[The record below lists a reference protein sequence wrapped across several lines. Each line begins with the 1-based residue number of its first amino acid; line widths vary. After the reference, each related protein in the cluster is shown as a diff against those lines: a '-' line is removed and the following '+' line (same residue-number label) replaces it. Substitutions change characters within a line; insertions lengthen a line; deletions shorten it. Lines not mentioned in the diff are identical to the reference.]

1 MKRVNAGRTENVKL
15 VPDACGIASISGAPF
30 ETFSETF
37 SETLSE
43 TFCFTFIQLSL
54 HYSFIFADRMC
65 NTRVTFAKRP
75 LGEGQLFSIFGRLSR

>member
-37 SETLSE
+37 SET
-43 TFCFTFIQLSL
+43 FCFTFIQLSL
-54 HYSFIFADRMC
+54 HYSFIFADRLC

-75 LGEGQLFSIFGRLSR
+75 LGEGQLFSIFGTLSR

>member
-1 MKRVNAGRTENVKL
+1 MKRVNAGRSENVKL

-30 ETFSETF
+30 ETF

>member
-37 SETLSE
+37 SET
-43 TFCFTFIQLSL
+43 FCFTFIQLSL
-54 HYSFIFADRMC
+54 HYSFIFADRLC